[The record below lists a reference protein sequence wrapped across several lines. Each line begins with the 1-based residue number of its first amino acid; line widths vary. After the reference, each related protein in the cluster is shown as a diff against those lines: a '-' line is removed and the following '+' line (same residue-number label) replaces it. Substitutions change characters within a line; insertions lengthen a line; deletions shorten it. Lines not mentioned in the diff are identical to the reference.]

1 MDCEKLESALMDEL
15 YGELDELTRASVK
28 RHVAGC
34 TRCAAL
40 LGGLQATRR
49 VASVPQVAPPAD
61 LEARILEATSRA
73 MPAPVPVRRRLASIV
88 SIAGSWAMRPQTA
101 MAALFLVTLGTSV
114 LLMHGRSSRAPAI
127 APVTVVEEGSPAPA
141 AASAP
146 AGENAPPPYYAS
158 ASASAAENDGRG
170 EPAMRERQSAAAA
183 KPTGHAV
190 LSDNELAMRDDSAER
205 SAAMARKSAVA
216 PAMPSPG
223 GGAGATAGARA
234 ESRFATPPAAAPADA
249 PMSAPMAAAAPAPA
263 APPAAEGAS
272 GTGVSPFDAAMSA
285 YRAKRFDDARRG
297 FEALAAGD
305 PNADLWAARSV
316 RESRGCG
323 AAAARFDQVARRATG
338 TSTGWQAE
346 FDGARCH
353 ASLGDADGARARLR
367 PLLGVD
373 AFRDRAQTEID
384 RLSGAA
390 P

>member
-49 VASVPQVAPPAD
+49 LASVPQVAPPAG

-73 MPAPVPVRRRLASIV
+73 MPATAPVRRRLASIV

-146 AGENAPPPYYAS
+146 AAENAPPPYYAS
-158 ASASAAENDGRG
+158 ASAVENDGRG
-170 EPAMRERQSAAAA
+170 EPAPRDRQGALAA
-183 KPTGHAV
+183 KPSGHAA
-190 LSDNELAMRDDSAER
+190 LSDNELATRDDVAER
-205 SAAMARKSAVA
+205 SVGVARKSAAA

-223 GGAGATAGARA
+223 GGGGATAGARA
-234 ESRFATPPAAAPADA
+234 EWRFATAPAAAPADA

-263 APPAAEGAS
+263 SPVAAEGTS
-272 GTGVSPFDAAMSA
+272 GTAVSPFDAAMAA

-297 FEALAAGD
+297 FEALAAAD

-338 TSTGWQAE
+338 TSTGWQAQL
-346 FDGARCH
+346 DGARCH